1 MNKKYDLIVVGGGII
16 GSSIAFQQTKLGRKV
31 LILDKNKLSSE
42 ASSAAAGMLGAQAEI
57 DENLAMLKLALK
69 SRRMFPTLIQELEE
83 LTGIHI
89 GLVNKGMIKVAQNE
103 KEITLLQEQVQFHR
117 EWDSGVRWLDGHT
130 LKQHEPFLSSHL
142 SGGMLIP
149 NDGQLQAPQL
159 SQAFAKAAMAKG
171 ADVIEFCEVEKLLY
185 NQLSVEGVKT
195 SVGTFTAAN
204 VAVTS
209 GAWAGKLLEETGIS
223 LDIYPVK
230 GECFSVIPSR
240 PLINATI
247 FSDQGCYIVPKR
259 DGRMIIGATSCLNS
273 FDKNVSLKGIS
284 ALSKKALSL
293 VPDIGNASWEKA
305 WAGIRPQ
312 TGDGLPYIGIHPSIE
327 GLYIA
332 AGHYRNGILLSP
344 ITGKIVSDLIENSV
358 TDEESKLYEAFRVNR
373 TNQRIS
379 TS

>member
-1 MNKKYDLIVVGGGII
+1 MNKRYDLIVVGGGII
-16 GSSIAFQQTKLGRKV
+16 GSSIAFQQSKLGRKV
-31 LILDKNKLSSE
+31 LILDKNKLSAE

-69 SRRMFPTLIQELEE
+69 SRKMFPALIQELEE

-89 GLVNKGMIKVAQNE
+89 GLVNKGMIKVACNE
-103 KEITLLQEQVQFHR
+103 TEIHFLQEQVQFHQK
-117 EWDSGVRWLDGHT
+117 WDAEVRWLDGDA
-130 LKQHEPFLSSHL
+130 LKQHEPSLSPNIL
-142 SGGMLIP
+142 GGMLIP

-159 SQAFAKAAMAKG
+159 SQAFANAALSKG
-171 ADVIEFCEVEKLLY
+171 ADVIEFCEVEKILF
-185 NQLSVEGVKT
+185 NQEHVEGVKT
-195 SVGTFTAAN
+195 PQGTFTAGNIAI
-204 VAVTS
+204 TS
-209 GAWAGKLLEETGIS
+209 GAWAGKLLAETGVS
-223 LDIYPVK
+223 LGIFPVK

-240 PLINATI
+240 PLITSTI
-247 FSDQGCYIVPKR
+247 FSEQGCYIVPKK
-259 DGRMIIGATSCLNS
+259 DGRMIIGATNYVNS

-293 VPDIGNASWEKA
+293 VPDIGKASWEKA

-312 TGDGLPYIGIHPSIE
+312 TGDGLPYIGGHPSIE

-344 ITGKIVSDLIENSV
+344 VTGKIVSDMIENSV
-358 TDEESKLYEAFRVNR
+358 MDEESKLYEAFRVNR
-373 TNQRIS
+373 NKQRIS